1 MPDCDGDAYVPTPCA
16 TRGGA
21 PYVICVDPPCATSGG
36 PLYEI
41 SVDPPFAYARAYGP
55 LPTSAGT
62 RSYAGVPSSVVRL
75 FAGFFFLATK
85 KIASPIASSSTTA
98 IGTAMAGMSQLSAA
112 PSDSDDG
119 EGASVSSTNSLESE
133 LEGSVGKSVGE
144 FGLIVG
150 VAIATF
156 VVVVVGVAIA
166 AFVVVVVVA
175 AAVICGGGGGMG
187 VIAGR
192 GGGTGVI
199 AGRGA
204 DRVVGSVGSEQT
216 HSMSTQPQFNPSGR
230 HWDAMHD
237 WPFAI
242 VMNDNASNAATK
254 QNIFG
259 FFNPSALASPM
270 RRCQKHTPPLAL
282 VFVSAD
288 QPRIRLGSLQERR
301 RTVGALIRRTSP
313 IAIWLHDGAQDMP
326 PMRQAQSGE
335 RHSQL
340 HRR

>member
-1 MPDCDGDAYVPTPCA
+1 
-16 TRGGA
+16 
-21 PYVICVDPPCATSGG
+21 
-36 PLYEI
+36 
-41 SVDPPFAYARAYGP
+41 
-55 LPTSAGT
+55 
-62 RSYAGVPSSVVRL
+62 VRL
-75 FAGFFFLATK
+75 FAVFFCLATK

-119 EGASVSSTNSLESE
+119 EGASVSSTNSE

-204 DRVVGSVGSEQT
+204 DRVVGSFGSEQT

-254 QNIFG
+254 QNIFWL
-259 FFNPSALASPM
+259 FQTVESKL
-270 RRCQKHTPPLAL
+270 L
-282 VFVSAD
+282 VSVV
-288 QPRIRLGSLQERR
+288 Q
-301 RTVGALIRRTSP
+301 
-313 IAIWLHDGAQDMP
+313 
-326 PMRQAQSGE
+326 
-335 RHSQL
+335 
-340 HRR
+340 

>member
-1 MPDCDGDAYVPTPCA
+1 
-16 TRGGA
+16 
-21 PYVICVDPPCATSGG
+21 
-36 PLYEI
+36 
-41 SVDPPFAYARAYGP
+41 
-55 LPTSAGT
+55 
-62 RSYAGVPSSVVRL
+62 VRL
-75 FAGFFFLATK
+75 FAVFFFLATK

-119 EGASVSSTNSLESE
+119 EGASVSSTNSE

-144 FGLIVG
+144 FGLIVD

-175 AAVICGGGGGMG
+175 AVICGGGGGMG

-192 GGGTGVI
+192 GGGGGTGVI

-242 VMNDNASNAATK
+242 AMNDNNSDASNAVTK

-259 FFNPSALASPM
+259 FFRPLNPKALSP
-270 RRCQKHTPPLAL
+270 
-282 VFVSAD
+282 
-288 QPRIRLGSLQERR
+288 RL
-301 RTVGALIRRTSP
+301 
-313 IAIWLHDGAQDMP
+313 
-326 PMRQAQSGE
+326 
-335 RHSQL
+335 
-340 HRR
+340 